1 MAIIDALEVRP
12 VVPATRW
19 SDRWRAFRN
28 GLIASPG
35 FQSWASAFPLTR
47 PIARRRAAGLF
58 DLAAGFVYSQV
69 AFACVR
75 LGVLELLRAGPMTA
89 GDVGQAVALSPVAA
103 ERLLKAAVSLR
114 LVEPCGGGRFA
125 LGDQGSAL
133 LGAPGVVAMIEHHAL
148 LYADLADPV
157 GLLQREG
164 GGGRL
169 SGFWPY
175 AEGGPSDAASAST
188 YSTLMSV
195 SQTMV
200 SAQVLEAYPIGR
212 HRRLLDVG
220 GGDGTFL
227 RAVAARAPALE
238 LALFDLPNVAATATR
253 RFADEGL
260 KVDVSGGNFFEDPLP
275 EGADIVSLV
284 RVLHDHDDDRA
295 LLLLRAI
302 RKAMRPGATLLISEP
317 MSGTSGA
324 EPMGDA
330 YFGFYLLAMGSGRP
344 RTVGEIRLL
353 LQTAG
358 FSRLREVQTSMPMIA
373 RVIAA
378 RAA

>member
-1 MAIIDALEVRP
+1 M
-12 VVPATRW
+12 
-19 SDRWRAFRN
+19 
-28 GLIASPG
+28 
-35 FQSWASAFPLTR
+35 
-47 PIARRRAAGLF
+47 
-58 DLAAGFVYSQV
+58 
-69 AFACVR
+69 
-75 LGVLELLRAGPMTA
+75 
-89 GDVGQAVALSPVAA
+89 
-103 ERLLKAAVSLR
+103 
-114 LVEPCGGGRFA
+114 
-125 LGDQGSAL
+125 
-133 LGAPGVVAMIEHHAL
+133 
-148 LYADLADPV
+148 
-157 GLLQREG
+157 
-164 GGGRL
+164 
-169 SGFWPY
+169 
-175 AEGGPSDAASAST
+175 
-188 YSTLMSV
+188 
-195 SQTMV
+195 
-200 SAQVLEAYPIGR
+200 
-212 HRRLLDVG
+212 
-220 GGDGTFL
+220 
-227 RAVAARAPALE
+227 
-238 LALFDLPNVAATATR
+238 
-253 RFADEGL
+253 
-260 KVDVSGGNFFEDPLP
+260 P